1 MIIMRNWLPIVAL
14 LAAASLPAL
23 ASRDAALQA
32 LIDRAETAPL
42 ADRAPMFVEVAE
54 RQLKAADD
62 LYTAGNADEAQ
73 AAVKDVVL
81 FSQKA
86 RDAAVRSDR
95 KLKSTEIAIRKMAAK
110 LRDIK
115 RTVIFEDQVPL
126 QAAADRLE
134 SFRTDLQ
141 TKMFG
146 KGK

>member
-1 MIIMRNWLPIVAL
+1 M
-14 LAAASLPAL
+14 
-23 ASRDAALQA
+23 
-32 LIDRAETAPL
+32 
-42 ADRAPMFVEVAE
+42 
-54 RQLKAADD
+54 
-62 LYTAGNADEAQ
+62 
-73 AAVKDVVL
+73 VL